1 MEIDNNAIS
10 DILELTGKLL
20 ELKGENPFKTRAYAI
35 ASDIVYKSEY
45 TMQSLYSSGLLGT
58 LEGIGSG
65 MQQNIKEIIET
76 GTLPQLEQ
84 LLQEIPSGV
93 IEILNIKGIG
103 PKKTAVLWLQLGI
116 TTPGELLY
124 ACNENRLVTLKGFG
138 TKTQD
143 SIRKALEFT
152 IGNANRF
159 RYNTAWDEAE
169 KILKQL
175 NGIFRNNRISLCGD
189 LYCFENFI
197 EKIEILIESNIADS
211 NAIISK
217 SVLQDIEV
225 KDQIITGKSERNIPV
240 EITFT
245 QQFELDLGIK
255 STPEDVSAQLT
266 PSNLSTLLNYHPE
279 RWHVTEILNL
289 PKEDLIFQEQLK
301 GVIHTHSTWSDGGDE
316 LSKLAAYCKNKG
328 FEYLLISDHS
338 KSATYANGLSE
349 GRVEAQ
355 HLEIDKLNKEL
366 APFRIFKGIE
376 SDILSDGSLDYSDEI
391 LKNFEI
397 VIASIH
403 SNLKMEMDQ
412 ATKRLIR
419 AIENPFT
426 RILGHPTGR
435 LLLSRE
441 GYPIDHYKIIDACA
455 ANNVAIELNAS
466 PYRLD
471 IDWSFI
477 PYCMEKGVLISINPD
492 AHMLKSID
500 DHFYGSKAARK
511 GGLTV
516 NMTLNSKSKEE
527 IISWINSK

>member
-1 MEIDNNAIS
+1 M
-10 DILELTGKLL
+10 
-20 ELKGENPFKTRAYAI
+20 
-35 ASDIVYKSEY
+35 
-45 TMQSLYSSGLLGT
+45 
-58 LEGIGSG
+58 
-65 MQQNIKEIIET
+65 
-76 GTLPQLEQ
+76 
-84 LLQEIPSGV
+84 
-93 IEILNIKGIG
+93 
-103 PKKTAVLWLQLGI
+103 
-116 TTPGELLY
+116 
-124 ACNENRLVTLKGFG
+124 
-138 TKTQD
+138 
-143 SIRKALEFT
+143 
-152 IGNANRF
+152 
-159 RYNTAWDEAE
+159 
-169 KILKQL
+169 
-175 NGIFRNNRISLCGD
+175 
-189 LYCFENFI
+189 
-197 EKIEILIESNIADS
+197 
-211 NAIISK
+211 
-217 SVLQDIEV
+217 
-225 KDQIITGKSERNIPV
+225 
-240 EITFT
+240 
-245 QQFELDLGIK
+245 DLGIK
-255 STPEDVSAQLT
+255 SSPEDVSAQLT
-266 PSNLSTLLNYHPE
+266 PSNVSTLLSHPPE
-279 RWHVTEILNL
+279 RWHVSEILTL